1 MNGIISSNTEQGFHE
16 PVLPLLLIQSVYVG
30 QHSNLL
36 LLAVPDGHLLII
48 VVHPEELLPLLLAI
62 LISYLLQLPLPPL
75 LLHLLPPHYVFEEEL
90 SAHALSDQVL
100 LALSQSALPF
110 LSCLAIEHHIGI
122 NQIKPANRCYR
133 LVKIRRALHSC
144 LGENGTICVSGTCA
158 SVFRR
163 IY

>member
-1 MNGIISSNTEQGFHE
+1 M
-16 PVLPLLLIQSVYVG
+16 
-30 QHSNLL
+30 
-36 LLAVPDGHLLII
+36 LAVPDGHLLII

-62 LISYLLQLPLPPL
+62 LISYLLQLSLPPLLLHLLPLLLAIFISYLLELTLPPL

-90 SAHALSDQVL
+90 SAHTLSNQVL
-100 LALSQSALPF
+100 LALGQSALPF

-133 LVKIRRALHSC
+133 LVKICRALHSC